1 MISIAYSLLGSLF
14 SPVQVCSLLQVPLSV
29 VFDLKKA
36 SENCNLSFPFNV
48 DTYIHWSNLD
58 NDHLEK
64 WVWDWIWMFP
74 MKYSWHRFHTF
85 PHHALNLK
93 LEEKVKCSSW
103 GPMNLARSDIIKMGG
118 NAPRM
123 RMGVQLY
130 LVAEHCSVSSWA
142 ELEGERKGVRAC
154 AKILQT
160 GQVE

>member
-1 MISIAYSLLGSLF
+1 
-14 SPVQVCSLLQVPLSV
+14 
-29 VFDLKKA
+29 
-36 SENCNLSFPFNV
+36 
-48 DTYIHWSNLD
+48 
-58 NDHLEK
+58 
-64 WVWDWIWMFP
+64 
-74 MKYSWHRFHTF
+74 
-85 PHHALNLK
+85 
-93 LEEKVKCSSW
+93 
-103 GPMNLARSDIIKMGG
+103 MNLARSDIIKMGG